1 MEASFWHQRWENDKI
16 GFHLGQVNP
25 YLVHYWPDLG
35 LHAGSRIFVPLCG
48 KSLDMLWLAE
58 QGHDVI
64 GVEISPIAVRAFFEE
79 NRLKPAVNQ
88 QGAFEIWSVDQI
100 TILLG
105 DYFELQPAQLGEV
118 EAVYDRASLVA
129 LPQEMRPDYVEHLN
143 ALCKAVPRLLITL
156 DYDQSRMGGP
166 PFAVSNEEVQE
177 LYQDRSSLVLL
188 ESSDIL
194 TDNVRFREQGLDR
207 LVESVWRIGA

>member
-1 MEASFWHQRWENDKI
+1 MEPNFWHQRWENNKI

-25 YLVHYWPDLG
+25 YLVQYWPDLG
-35 LHAGSRIFVPLCG
+35 LHAGSRVFVPLCG

-64 GVEISPIAVRAFFEE
+64 GVEISPIAVRAFFED
-79 NRLKPAVNQ
+79 NQLKPKVTQ

-105 DYFELQPAQLGEV
+105 DYFELSPAQLGEV

-129 LPQEMRPDYVEHLN
+129 LPQEMRPDYVDHLN
-143 ALCKAVPRLLITL
+143 ALCPSVPRLLITL
-156 DYDQSRMGGP
+156 DYDQACMSGP
-166 PFAVSNEEVQE
+166 PFAVSNDEVQE
-177 LYQDRSSLVLL
+177 LYQDRTSLVLL
-188 ESSDIL
+188 EDSDVL
-194 TDNVRFREQGLDR
+194 AENERFRQQGLDR
-207 LVESVWRIGA
+207 LVEAVWRIGA

>member
-1 MEASFWHQRWENDKI
+1 MEPNFWHQRWENNKI

-25 YLVHYWPDLG
+25 YLVQYWPDLG

-64 GVEISPIAVRAFFEE
+64 GVEISPIAVRAFFEDNQLNPE
-79 NRLKPAVNQ
+79 VTQ

-105 DYFELQPAQLGEV
+105 DYFELSPAQLGEV

-129 LPQEMRPDYVEHLN
+129 LPQEMRPDYVDHLN
-143 ALCKAVPRLLITL
+143 ALCPSVPRLLITL
-156 DYDQSRMGGP
+156 DYDQACMGGP

-177 LYQDRSSLVLL
+177 LYQDRSSLILL
-188 ESSDIL
+188 EDCDVL
-194 TDNVRFREQGLDR
+194 AANERFRQQGLDR
-207 LVESVWRIGA
+207 LVEAVWRIGA

>member
-1 MEASFWHQRWENDKI
+1 MEPNFWHQRWENDKI

-25 YLVHYWPDLG
+25 YLVQYWPDLG
-35 LHAGSRIFVPLCG
+35 LHVGSRVFVPLCG

-64 GVEISPIAVRAFFEE
+64 GVEISPIAVRAFFEDNQLNPE
-79 NRLKPAVNQ
+79 VTQ

-105 DYFELQPAQLGEV
+105 DYFELSPAQLGEV

-129 LPQEMRPDYVEHLN
+129 LPQEMRPDYVDHLN
-143 ALCKAVPRLLITL
+143 ALCPSVPRLLITL
-156 DYDQSRMGGP
+156 DYDQACMGGP

-188 ESSDIL
+188 EDSDVL
-194 TDNVRFREQGLDR
+194 AANERFRQQGLDR
-207 LVESVWRIGA
+207 LVEAVWRIGA

>member
-1 MEASFWHQRWENDKI
+1 VEASFWHQRWENDKI

-25 YLVHYWPDLG
+25 YLVHYWSDLG

-79 NRLKPAVNQ
+79 NRLKPTVNQ

-143 ALCKAVPRLLITL
+143 ALCNAVPRLLITL

-194 TDNVRFREQGLDR
+194 ADNVRFREQGLDR
-207 LVESVWRIGA
+207 LIESVWRIGA